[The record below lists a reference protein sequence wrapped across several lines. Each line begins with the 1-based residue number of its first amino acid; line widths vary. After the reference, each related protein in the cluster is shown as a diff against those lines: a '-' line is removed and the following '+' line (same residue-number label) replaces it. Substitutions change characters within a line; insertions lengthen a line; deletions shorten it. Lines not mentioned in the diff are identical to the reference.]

1 MYLIGEIASAHAG
14 EKDLFK
20 NLIKTA
26 IEKDLKKIKIQIF
39 SYSELVSIDATNQ
52 ESLRDIEFN
61 TEDWMELFLW
71 LGKTLKKVGKKIT
84 LIAEP
89 YGPES
94 LEIAKNSK
102 LFSEYK
108 VPTSDLSNLSLVSL
122 ILNQTNNLYLGTG
135 GSNLDEIQRTIR
147 HIREEKEKINLK
159 LIHGFQS
166 YPTNVEDCDLWKI
179 NFLKKQF
186 NTSVGYADHL
196 DANDQ
201 ILRILGSALAIASG
215 ADFIEKHLNI
225 NREDKKP
232 DYYSSLNP
240 EEITN
245 FQLMIKNTQE
255 LIKKNEVNEQKYI
268 LNQGELNY
276 RKNMKKFAVAAR
288 DISANNIINLE
299 DVIFK
304 RVNNGEY
311 GFHDLY
317 KIIGKRAN
325 KDIKKDFSFRK
336 NSLYE

>member
-1 MYLIGEIASAHAG
+1 MVRENS
-14 EKDLFK
+14 
-20 NLIKTA
+20 
-26 IEKDLKKIKIQIF
+26 Q
-39 SYSELVSIDATNQ
+39 
-52 ESLRDIEFN
+52 
-61 TEDWMELFLW
+61 
-71 LGKTLKKVGKKIT
+71 KVGKKIT

-196 DANDQ
+196 
-201 ILRILGSALAIASG
+201 GC
-215 ADFIEKHLNI
+215 
-225 NREDKKP
+225 
-232 DYYSSLNP
+232 
-240 EEITN
+240 
-245 FQLMIKNTQE
+245 
-255 LIKKNEVNEQKYI
+255 
-268 LNQGELNY
+268 
-276 RKNMKKFAVAAR
+276 
-288 DISANNIINLE
+288 
-299 DVIFK
+299 
-304 RVNNGEY
+304 
-311 GFHDLY
+311 
-317 KIIGKRAN
+317 
-325 KDIKKDFSFRK
+325 
-336 NSLYE
+336 